1 MKHIK
6 IILTA
11 SIFLSSLT
19 FIHGQTPTQAREG
32 SVIIDKQNRNAVMIS
47 IDQPKNITEDALE
60 QRFQR
65 SGLKDRTRNGVAK
78 YKEVVL
84 SEISQEKLDIYT
96 KVENGPNNSSIVY
109 MTVSSGYDNFNR
121 SLDTNMTK
129 NIKTFL
135 ESFVI
140 DASLHSADIG
150 ISNLINEVNK
160 EEKAYQRLSDEQT
173 DLEKKQ
179 LNIANRLSEIE
190 KERVTK
196 KEVIDKKKTEVESA
210 KAKRGTVRTY

>member
-6 IILTA
+6 IILIV
-11 SIFLSSLT
+11 SIFLSSG
-19 FIHGQTPTQAREG
+19 ISIYGQAPAQAREG

-179 LNIANRLSEIE
+179 LTIANRLSEIE
-190 KERVTK
+190 KERNTK

-210 KAKRGTVRTY
+210 KTKRGTVRTY